1 MTRDRKVLG
10 GAIVGVLL
18 VWLVGAAVTKY
29 DLQQMAFLAPIAVI
43 VLGATAAIFLLWAK
57 IIAQALRSRRTG
69 GS

>member
-1 MTRDRKVLG
+1 MTRDRKLLL

-29 DLQQMAFLAPIAVI
+29 DLAQMAFLAPIAVI

-57 IIAQALRSRRTG
+57 IIMQTVRSRRAG
-69 GS
+69 DS